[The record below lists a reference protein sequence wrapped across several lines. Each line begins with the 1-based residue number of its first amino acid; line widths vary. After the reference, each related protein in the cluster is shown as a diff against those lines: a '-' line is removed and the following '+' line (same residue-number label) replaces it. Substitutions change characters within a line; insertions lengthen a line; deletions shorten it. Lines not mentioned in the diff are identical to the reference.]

1 MAVGSQR
8 ASRQAGSRDG
18 SQVQGPQHPTEQVT
32 RGAPDGQRRRRVWA
46 MGDYQPLVERLGLSR
61 IGAGLVSRVGV
72 SCGMAVLDVATGTG
86 STALA
91 AASTG
96 AHVWGLDVTRPLLLT
111 ARQQPRA
118 GRLGVH
124 WIQGDA
130 AALPFP
136 DGSFDCVLS
145 TMGVM
150 CVPDRA
156 RAAGELLRVSRPGGV
171 IGLSNWT
178 PRSVPSLVNTV
189 LRSYVAEWNSPA
201 ADLQWGDEGY
211 VRSLFAGAPVSLE
224 FALASVR
231 IEMDSATSYVALLAD
246 HAGPIVAARR
256 ALEAGGTWE
265 EVSKRLAA
273 DLETR
278 NRSPG
283 DGWTSDQEYL
293 ETMLRKAKC

>member
-1 MAVGSQR
+1 
-8 ASRQAGSRDG
+8 
-18 SQVQGPQHPTEQVT
+18 
-32 RGAPDGQRRRRVWA
+32 

-61 IGAGLVSRVGV
+61 IGASLVSRVGV
-72 SCGMAVLDVATGTG
+72 SSGMTVLDVATGTG

-91 AASTG
+91 AAFTG
-96 AHVWGLDVTRPLLLT
+96 AEVWGLDVTHPLLLT
-111 ARQQPRA
+111 ARQQA
-118 GRLGVH
+118 SAARLGIH

-156 RAAGELLRVSRPGGV
+156 QAAGELLRVCRPAGV

-178 PRSVPSLVNTV
+178 PGSVPSLVNMV
-189 LRSYVAEWNSPA
+189 LRSYLPQWNSPGTV
-201 ADLQWGDEGY
+201 LQWGDERY

-224 FALASVR
+224 FAVASVR
-231 IEMDSATSYVALLAD
+231 IELSSATSYVSLLAD
-246 HAGPIVAARR
+246 HAGPIVAARL
-256 ALEAGGTWE
+256 ALQAEGKWE
-265 EVSKRLAA
+265 EASTRLAA

-283 DGWTSDQEYL
+283 NGWTSDQDYL
-293 ETMLRKAKC
+293 ETIVRKAKC